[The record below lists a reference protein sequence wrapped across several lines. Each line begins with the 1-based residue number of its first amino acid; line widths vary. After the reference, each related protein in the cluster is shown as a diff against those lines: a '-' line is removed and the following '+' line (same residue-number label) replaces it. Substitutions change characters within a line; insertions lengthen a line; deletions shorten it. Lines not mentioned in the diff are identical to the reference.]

1 LSITDRKRDLIV
13 TSSGKNVA
21 PQKIEGLLKTNPY
34 FVNVVAVG
42 NKRPFVS
49 ALVIPNSE
57 KLQTVAAEVGLHPKP
72 YTELLRS
79 EKIKNF
85 LLQQIHASTPDLASF
100 EQIKRIELLERD
112 FSIDAGELTPTM
124 KVRRRFVETKYKDLI
139 DRIYEGV

>member
-1 LSITDRKRDLIV
+1 
-13 TSSGKNVA
+13 
-21 PQKIEGLLKTNPY
+21 
-34 FVNVVAVG
+34 
-42 NKRPFVS
+42 
-49 ALVIPNSE
+49 VIPNSE
-57 KLQTVAAEVGLHPKP
+57 KLQTVAAEVGLHLKP